1 MNLHLYLQNQL
12 NHLQNCKDLVIDG
25 DTHPSSQ
32 QYIDE
37 VIGWDNYKN
46 SSYYQGRP
54 VAVSDL
60 LDEMS
65 AAKVDKCL
73 IWQNPALT
81 KYTDDQD
88 YNFEILLKANR
99 DIFTI
104 GKEYQDKFLPA
115 GWTDPKAL
123 GLEKARKLTEILVK
137 EFGFPVVKMNPAQN
151 SYPIDSPE
159 VFALVEQIVA
169 LGAVP
174 AFHFGGDTEFTPPV
188 GLAKVASSFSH
199 SKIIGV
205 HMGGGGSHFV
215 HGDET
220 YRGAREVG
228 LQHNNIF
235 YVLSAIRD
243 THIYSNVQAYL
254 RKGDPWAQNLN
265 IGSDAP
271 YGRLSW
277 NFNGFQGM
285 LDEINQKI
293 SITEDIRKKLMGN
306 NLLALYTKAL
316 QKVLELNFN
325 HVNS

>member
-1 MNLHLYLQNQL
+1 MNLNEYLQGKLNQL
-12 NHLQNCKDLVIDG
+12 ENVKDLIIDG

-32 QYIDE
+32 QYIDD
-37 VIGWDNYKN
+37 VIGWDNYQI

-54 VAVSDL
+54 ISVADL
-60 LDEMS
+60 LDEMKI
-65 AAKVDKCL
+65 AQVDMCL

-81 KYTDDQD
+81 RYTDDQD
-88 YNFEILLKANR
+88 HNFEILLKANR
-99 DIFTI
+99 DIFET
-104 GKEYQDKFLPA
+104 GQKHPDKFLPS

-123 GLEKARKLTEILVK
+123 GLDRARKLTDILVK
-137 EFGFPVVKMNPAQN
+137 EFGFPIVKMNPAQN

-159 VFALVEQIVA
+159 VFALVEQIIS

-174 AFHFGGDTEFTPPV
+174 TFHFGGDTKFTPPA
-188 GLAKVASSFSH
+188 GLAKIASSFPQ

-235 YVLSAIRD
+235 YILSAIRD
-243 THIYSNVQAYL
+243 THIYSNVLAYL
-254 RKGDPWAQNLN
+254 QKGGPWLQNLN

-277 NFNGFQGM
+277 NFNGFRGI
-285 LDEINQKI
+285 LDEINQKEPV
-293 SITEDIRKKLMGN
+293 SEETRHKFMGN
-306 NLLALYTKAL
+306 NLLGLYTNAL
-316 QKVLELNFN
+316 QKILEQNF
-325 HVNS
+325 